1 MTGTDPA
8 LVNLLLDT
16 AHLRWSGDDP
26 LDMARVYAKRIKH
39 VHCKDVRLAI
49 ATRARDEGWTFR
61 EGIEA
66 GVFTVPGD
74 GDIDFR
80 PILETL
86 SDAGYRGWLM
96 VEAEQDA
103 RKAHPL
109 TYAKT
114 ARAYLRE
121 VTGTMNKPRVP
132 RFAEQ
137 LVEANLKDGYWIQAV
152 DIDGDGRPDLVAS
165 GLALGEVISYQNPT
179 WKKRRI
185 AKMDKPVAIDAADI
199 AGAGCNDLVISHD
212 YGECMFGCRPQD
224 GKISWL
230 RNPGHP
236 DGRWEVRPIGDLL
249 ATHRL
254 RLGQFTQTKDLELLA
269 LPVVGPQGKSEGV
282 HFRVRVTLFT
292 RPHGPLRAGEWP
304 RRVVDESR
312 YLHHPRRRTRASSP
326 AVIST
331 RCCWRARKASAPPP
345 L

>member
-1 MTGTDPA
+1 MFGSSRVRFGITPTVWTNDDFIGIGEDIPFEQCVSEMALAGFEGCSVGHKFPTDARVLRAALELRGLSVTEPWASTFFTVQGMERRTLDGFEEQLAFIKDVGGETVVVAELGHAVHQQPVSLFANKPVFDDDQWRRLTQGLNRLGERAAAAGMKLCYHHHMGTGVQTRAEVDRLMTGTDPA

-121 VTGTMNKPRVP
+121 VTG
-132 RFAEQ
+132 
-137 LVEANLKDGYWIQAV
+137 L
-152 DIDGDGRPDLVAS
+152 
-165 GLALGEVISYQNPT
+165 
-179 WKKRRI
+179 
-185 AKMDKPVAIDAADI
+185 
-199 AGAGCNDLVISHD
+199 
-212 YGECMFGCRPQD
+212 
-224 GKISWL
+224 
-230 RNPGHP
+230 
-236 DGRWEVRPIGDLL
+236 
-249 ATHRL
+249 
-254 RLGQFTQTKDLELLA
+254 
-269 LPVVGPQGKSEGV
+269 
-282 HFRVRVTLFT
+282 
-292 RPHGPLRAGEWP
+292 
-304 RRVVDESR
+304 
-312 YLHHPRRRTRASSP
+312 
-326 AVIST
+326 
-331 RCCWRARKASAPPP
+331 
-345 L
+345 